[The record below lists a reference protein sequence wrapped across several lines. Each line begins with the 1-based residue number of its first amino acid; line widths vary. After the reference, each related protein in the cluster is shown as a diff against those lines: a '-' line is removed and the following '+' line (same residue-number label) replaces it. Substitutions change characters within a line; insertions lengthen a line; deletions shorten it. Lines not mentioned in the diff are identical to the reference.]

1 VVNQV
6 ACRARLE
13 DLEYEN
19 LDANAPDS
27 RAMDNRTMY
36 TRVYSTRSPR
46 QLVSGRGADGYQL
59 SRTALLKEFWNHANY
74 WNREP
79 TALVSCSDRIID
91 TLRRA
96 FGMHY
101 GDGEPSADIWIAFI
115 EVPPTTDGTATRIHL
130 AKTLAKRCKLKE
142 PNLFLHEVVFEW
154 AIPRNYVVHE
164 VSLKTLLGRGLEGD
178 YFLHPST
185 LEARKYTAKQLH
197 QHDPYKTGITL
208 GLFAQKFGA
217 RAPLNW
223 ISHQLFYDCVW
234 TKIVADDE
242 DDENDGVRI
251 YFAHEKRA
259 ETVDFRFFRA
269 LDDGIKTSLCDWW
282 LSDIDFLDYENFKE
296 CRDETEV
303 AIAWELIDF
312 GETWFD
318 VDGDGIIIE
327 PWLSAV
333 DQFWYD
339 REKNNLLAKHEQ
351 MRAPIEAEAVRM
363 GL

>member
-1 VVNQV
+1 M
-6 ACRARLE
+6 A
-13 DLEYEN
+13 
-19 LDANAPDS
+19 
-27 RAMDNRTMY
+27 NRTMY
-36 TRVYSTRSPR
+36 TRVYSTRSDR
-46 QLVSGRGADGYQL
+46 QLVSGRGPNGDPL
-59 SRTALLKEFWNHANY
+59 SRAALLGEFWNHANY

-115 EVPPTTDGTATRIHL
+115 EVPPTTDGAATRIHL

-164 VSLKTLLGRGLEGD
+164 VSLKTLIGRGLQEH
-178 YFLHPST
+178 YFIQLVTLKVPRTCKVRRTRKVRST
-185 LEARKYTAKQLH
+185 LEARQHTAKQLH
-197 QHDPYKTGITL
+197 HHDPYKTGITL
-208 GLFAQKFGA
+208 GLFARKFGA

-234 TKIVADDE
+234 TKIVSDDV
-242 DDENDGVRI
+242 VRI
-251 YFAHEKRA
+251 NFAHEKRA

-282 LSDIDFLDYENFKE
+282 LSDIDFLDYENFKG
-296 CRDETEV
+296 CRDETED
-303 AIAWELIDF
+303 AIAWELIELW
-312 GETWFD
+312 ETWFE
-318 VDGDGIIIE
+318 VDGDGTVIE

-339 REKNNLLAKHEQ
+339 REKNNLLAKHER

-363 GL
+363 SL

>member
-1 VVNQV
+1 
-6 ACRARLE
+6 
-13 DLEYEN
+13 
-19 LDANAPDS
+19 
-27 RAMDNRTMY
+27 MY
-36 TRVYSTRSPR
+36 TRVYSTRSDR
-46 QLVSGRGADGYQL
+46 QLVSGRGADGDPL
-59 SRTALLKEFWNHANY
+59 SRAALLGEFWNHANY

-115 EVPPTTDGTATRIHL
+115 EVPPTTDGAATRIHL

-164 VSLKTLLGRGLEGD
+164 VSLKTLLDRGLEED
-178 YFLHPST
+178 YILHPST
-185 LEARKYTAKQLH
+185 LKARQFTAEQLH
-197 QHDPYKTGITL
+197 HHDSYETGITL

-217 RAPLNW
+217 RAPLHW

-251 YFAHEKRA
+251 HFAHEKHPKQ
-259 ETVDFRFFRA
+259 VDFPFFRA
-269 LDDGIKTSLCDWW
+269 LDDGIDTVLCDGWF
-282 LSDIDFLDYENFKE
+282 SDIDFAEDYEDFKE
-296 CRDETEV
+296 WRHVTEDN
-303 AIAWELIDF
+303 ITWELIEF
-312 GETWFD
+312 WETWFE
-318 VDGDGIIIE
+318 VDCDGIIYE
-327 PWLSAV
+327 LSAK
-333 DQFWYD
+333 DQFLYD
-339 REKNNLLAKHEQ
+339 RAKNRLLAKHEQ
-351 MRAPIEAEAVRM
+351 MRASIEAEAVRM